1 MKCHDIQYIIMA
13 VTLVFGTGKNYILL
27 FLGNIIIQVQKPLS
41 FIGLPVF
48 CYQLYILPSTRLCLG
63 RLAIN

>member
-1 MKCHDIQYIIMA
+1 MA
-13 VTLVFGTGKNYILL
+13 LTLVFGTGKNYILL